1 MKVSSPTLHFKTLY
15 LDWSVSYFRILL
27 APFLVAP
34 VVAVTHDDADALG
47 VAEGLLVIPAEAV
60 LVEGRDRRAGG
71 NRVLS
76 EKGSEVK
83 IPDLIIIQSLLL
95 TVTVSG
101 HNKSVTVSNMSM

>member
-47 VAEGLLVIPAEAV
+47 VAERLLVVPAQAV
-60 LVEGRDRRAGG
+60 LVEGRDRGSGRY
-71 NRVLS
+71 RVFPENLQN
-76 EKGSEVK
+76 
-83 IPDLIIIQSLLL
+83 ILISKVYLRGII
-95 TVTVSG
+95 TT
-101 HNKSVTVSNMSM
+101 